1 MCSTCIYLPD
11 DDNLGKIDFYV
22 DELCNK
28 QTGNGDVHGAT
39 AATQGGRQG
48 HHKPRHSPVQAV
60 LPLQT
65 LKGLGDGDGARF
77 KESCGLRF
85 LVLVSACSHNVNFIG

>member
-1 MCSTCIYLPD
+1 MRSIYLPD

-28 QTGNGDVHGAT
+28 QTGYGDVHGAT

-77 KESCGLRF
+77 KESCVWF
-85 LVLVSACSHNVNFIG
+85 EDFIISFGMLS